1 MSNGTVA
8 GIILSQ
14 LYINGKS
21 KYLST
26 FTPSRSEGYLTG
38 EFLKENTDV
47 GIQYIMGKVK
57 IASKDMPDRDK
68 GKIVSIDKSKFGV
81 YRDAEDIFHIVD
93 TTCTHMG
100 CELKWNPL
108 EKSWDCPC
116 HGSRFG
122 IDGEILEGP
131 ATVPL
136 KQYGSETY
144 NEINPNLI

>member
-1 MSNGTVA
+1 
-8 GIILSQ
+8 
-14 LYINGKS
+14 
-21 KYLST
+21 
-26 FTPSRSEGYLTG
+26 
-38 EFLKENTDV
+38 
-47 GIQYIMGKVK
+47 
-57 IASKDMPDRDK
+57 
-68 GKIVSIDKSKFGV
+68 
-81 YRDAEDIFHIVD
+81 
-93 TTCTHMG
+93 MG